1 MLVELHIRN
10 FAIIDE
16 LHLRFSPGLNV
27 VTGET
32 GAGKSII
39 VDAVT
44 LLLGGKA
51 DAEMVRAGAERA
63 EIEGHFALP
72 PAAQAPDTEE
82 GATLA
87 SILAAEGL
95 EGEGDAIILAREVRR
110 EGRTVGRINGRAV
123 SLSLLSEVGHRLVDI
138 HNQGDHLSLLRV
150 REHVALLDRYAGLG
164 DLRARVAAEVRML
177 RQLRRELAA
186 LRQDERERA
195 RRIDLLT
202 YQVEEIGAA
211 RLTPGEETDLM
222 AERTRLANAEQ
233 LLALAG
239 EALQALEDETGE
251 QPGATDRLGEAVHA
265 LSRLARID
273 GDRRGDLQTA
283 ETLADSLSDLVRA
296 LRLYREA
303 VEYNPERLQEV
314 EERLNL
320 IYNLKRKYGDSIKD
334 IIAYGEQA
342 ARELETVSHAGERI
356 AELEQEEEKRLRAIG
371 SLGAELSRA
380 RRAAGERLA
389 RAVEQELE
397 DLRMAKARF
406 GVDIAWQDDPDGA
419 YVPEPAEAGER
430 KGKGKEKAAPA
441 PETPSLRRVAFDATG
456 LDRVEFLVSANPGE
470 PLRPLAKVASGGE
483 TSRLMLALKAVLS
496 AADATPTLIF
506 DEIDVGIGGRVGAVV
521 GRKLW
526 GLTRQATGPGH
537 QVLCVT
543 HLPQLA
549 AYGDAHLKV
558 EKRIIGERTAT
569 AVTALKDGDR
579 LGELAAML
587 GAETE
592 TARRSVA
599 EMLEEVSREKN
610 QA

>member
-16 LHLRFSPGLNV
+16 LHLRFSPGFNV

-39 VDAVT
+39 VDAVA

-51 DAEMVRAGAERA
+51 DAEMVRAGADRA
-63 EIEGHFALP
+63 EIEGHFILP

-82 GATLA
+82 GASLA

-95 EGEGDAIILAREVRR
+95 EGEGDGLILAREVRR
-110 EGRTVGRINGRAV
+110 EGRTVGRVNGRAV
-123 SLSLLSEVGHRLVDI
+123 SLLLLSDIGHRLVDI

-150 REHVALLDRYAGLG
+150 REHIELLDRYAGLG
-164 DLRARVAAEVRML
+164 DLRARVAAEVHAL
-177 RQLRRELAA
+177 RQVRRELAA
-186 LRQDERERA
+186 LRQDEREQA

-202 YQVEEIGAA
+202 YQVEEIRAA
-211 RLTPGEETDLM
+211 RLTPGEETELL

-233 LLALAG
+233 LLTLTG

-251 QPGATDRLGEAVHA
+251 QPGAIDRLGEAVHA

-273 GDRRGDLQTA
+273 DDRRGDLQTA
-283 ETLADSLSDLVRA
+283 EALADSLADLARA
-296 LRLYREA
+296 LRHYRDS

-320 IYNLKRKYGDSIKD
+320 IYNLRRKYGDSIEE

-342 ARELETVSHAGERI
+342 ARELETITHAGERI
-356 AELEQEEEKRLRAIG
+356 AELEQEEERRLRAIG
-371 SLGAELSRA
+371 KLGAELSQA

-389 RAVEQELE
+389 RAIEQELN

-406 GVDIAWQDDPDGA
+406 GVDIAWQDDPGGA
-419 YVPEPAEAGER
+419 YVAEAS
-430 KGKGKEKAAPA
+430 
-441 PETPSLRRVAFDATG
+441 SLRRVAFDATG

-526 GLTRQATGPGH
+526 GLTRPTAGPGH

-549 AYGDAHLKV
+549 AYGDTHLKV
-558 EKRIIGERTAT
+558 EKRIVGERTT
-569 AVTALKDGDR
+569 TTVTVLNDGDR
-579 LGELAAML
+579 LAELAAML

-592 TARRSVA
+592 AARRSVA
-599 EMLEEVSREKN
+599 EMLEEVSREKGH
-610 QA
+610 AGHPSSRSLDSRL

>member
-1 MLVELHIRN
+1 LAVALAEILKAAAMLTELHIRN

-16 LHLRFSPGLNV
+16 LHLRFGPGLNV

-39 VDAVT
+39 VDAVA

-51 DAEMVRAGAERA
+51 DPDMVRAGAERA
-63 EIEGHFALP
+63 EVEGHFTLP
-72 PAAQAPDTEE
+72 PPLAGRGE
-82 GATLA
+82 GEGSSLA
-87 SILAAEGL
+87 SLLAAEGL
-95 EGEGDAIILAREVRR
+95 EGESDTLILAREVRR
-110 EGRTVGRINGRAV
+110 EGRTIGRVNGRAV
-123 SLSLLSEVGHRLVDI
+123 SLALLSEIGHRLVDI
-138 HNQGDHLSLLRV
+138 HNQGEHLSLLRV
-150 REHVALLDRYAGLG
+150 REHVELLDRYAGLG
-164 DLRARVAAEVRML
+164 DLRARVAEEVRAL
-177 RQLRRELAA
+177 RQARRELAA

-202 YQVEEIGAA
+202 YQAEEIAAA
-211 RLTPGEETDLM
+211 RLIPGEEAELL

-233 LLALAG
+233 LLALTG

-251 QPGATDRLGEAVHA
+251 RPGALDRLGEVVHA

-273 GDRRGDLQTA
+273 GSLRDDLQTA
-283 ETLADSLSDLVRA
+283 ESLADALSDLARA
-296 LRLYREA
+296 LRRYRET

-320 IYNLKRKYGDSIKD
+320 IYNLKRKYGDSID
-334 IIAYGEQA
+334 EIIAYGQQA
-342 ARELETVSHAGERI
+342 ARELETIAHASERI
-356 AELEQEEEKRLRAIG
+356 ADLEREEEKRLRAIG
-371 SLGAELSRA
+371 RLGAELSRA
-380 RRAAGERLA
+380 RREAGARLA
-389 RAVEQELE
+389 RAVEKELA
-397 DLRMAKARF
+397 DLRMARARF
-406 GVDIAWQDDPDGA
+406 GVDISWQDDPEGA
-419 YVPEPAEAGER
+419 YVEEGGGLA
-430 KGKGKEKAAPA
+430 
-441 PETPSLRRVAFDATG
+441 RRVAFDVTG

-526 GLTRQATGPGH
+526 GLTREAGGVRH

-549 AYGDAHLKV
+549 AYGDTHLKV
-558 EKRIIGERTAT
+558 EKRIVGERTTT
-569 AVTALKDGDR
+569 AVTALGDGDR
-579 LGELAAML
+579 VAELAAML
-587 GAETE
+587 GGDTE
-592 TARRSVA
+592 SIRHSVA
-599 EMLEEVSREKN
+599 EMLEEVQREKS

>member
-16 LHLRFSPGLNV
+16 LHLRFSPGFNV

-39 VDAVT
+39 VDAVA

-51 DAEMVRAGAERA
+51 DAEMVRAGADRA
-63 EIEGHFALP
+63 EIEGHFTLP
-72 PAAQAPDTEE
+72 PATQVQDAEE

-95 EGEGDAIILAREVRR
+95 EGESDVLILAREVRR
-110 EGRTVGRINGRAV
+110 EGRTVGRVNGRAV
-123 SLSLLSEVGHRLVDI
+123 SLSLLSDIGHRLVDI

-150 REHVALLDRYAGLG
+150 REHMELLDRYAGLG
-164 DLRARVAAEVRML
+164 DLRARVAAEVHAL
-177 RQLRRELAA
+177 RQVRRDLAA

-202 YQVEEIGAA
+202 YQVEEIRAA
-211 RLTPGEETDLM
+211 RLTSGEEANLL

-233 LLALAG
+233 LLTLTA

-251 QPGATDRLGEAVHA
+251 QPGAIDRLGEAVHA
-265 LSRLARID
+265 LSRLARVD
-273 GDRRGDLQTA
+273 DDRRGDLQTA
-283 ETLADSLSDLVRA
+283 EALADSLSDLARA
-296 LRLYREA
+296 LRHYRDS

-320 IYNLKRKYGDSIKD
+320 LYNLKRKYGDSIEE

-342 ARELETVSHAGERI
+342 ARELETITHASERI
-356 AELEQEEEKRLRAIG
+356 AELEQEEERRLRAIG
-371 SLGAELSRA
+371 RLGMELSQA

-389 RAVEQELE
+389 RAIEQELN

-406 GVDIAWQDDPDGA
+406 GVDIAWQDDPGGA
-419 YVPEPAEAGER
+419 YVPE
-430 KGKGKEKAAPA
+430 
-441 PETPSLRRVAFDATG
+441 TSSLRRVAFDATG
-456 LDRVEFLVSANPGE
+456 LDRVEFLVSANAGE

-526 GLTRQATGPGH
+526 GLTRPTAGPGH

-549 AYGDAHLKV
+549 AYGDTHLKV
-558 EKRIIGERTAT
+558 EKRITGERTT
-569 AVTALKDGDR
+569 TVVTMLNGGDR
-579 LGELAAML
+579 LAELAAML

-592 TARRSVA
+592 SARRSVA
-599 EMLEEVSREKN
+599 EMLEEVSREKGH
-610 QA
+610 AGHPSSRSLDSRL

>member
-16 LHLRFSPGLNV
+16 LHLRFSPGFNV

-39 VDAVT
+39 VDAVA

-51 DAEMVRAGAERA
+51 DAEMVRAGADRA

-72 PAAQAPDTEE
+72 PATQVQDAEE
-82 GATLA
+82 GTTLA

-95 EGEGDAIILAREVRR
+95 EGEGDVLILAREVRR
-110 EGRTVGRINGRAV
+110 EGRTVGRVNGRAV
-123 SLSLLSEVGHRLVDI
+123 SLSLLSDIGHRLVDI

-150 REHVALLDRYAGLG
+150 REHIALLDRYAGLG
-164 DLRARVAAEVRML
+164 DLRARVAAEVHAL
-177 RQLRRELAA
+177 RQVRRELAA

-202 YQVEEIGAA
+202 YQVEEIRAA
-211 RLTPGEETDLM
+211 RLTPGEEDALL

-233 LLALAG
+233 LLTLTG

-251 QPGATDRLGEAVHA
+251 QPGAIDRLGEAVHA

-273 GDRRGDLQTA
+273 GDRRGDLQAA
-283 ETLADSLSDLVRA
+283 EALADSLSDLARAVRH
-296 LRLYREA
+296 YRDS

-320 IYNLKRKYGDSIKD
+320 IYNLKRKYGDSIGE

-342 ARELETVSHAGERI
+342 ARELETVTHAGERI

-371 SLGAELSRA
+371 KLGAELSQA

-389 RAVEQELE
+389 RAIEQELN

-406 GVDIAWQDDPDGA
+406 GVDITWQDDPSGA
-419 YVPEPAEAGER
+419 YVPEA
-430 KGKGKEKAAPA
+430 
-441 PETPSLRRVAFDATG
+441 SSFRRVAFDATG

-526 GLTRQATGPGH
+526 GLTRPTAGLGH

-549 AYGDAHLKV
+549 AYGDMHLKV
-558 EKRIIGERTAT
+558 EKRISGERTT
-569 AVTALKDGDR
+569 TVVTVLNGGDR
-579 LGELAAML
+579 LAELAAML

-592 TARRSVA
+592 AARRSVA
-599 EMLEEVSREKN
+599 EMLEEVSREKGH
-610 QA
+610 AGHPSSRSLDSRL